1 MEQEKGIES
10 EGVILSN
17 YVAAAVKLFIRGVG
31 ELHLTDLSF
40 YLLKRQS
47 AGLRGEPELQGNA
60 A

>member
-10 EGVILSN
+10 EGVIPN
-17 YVAAAVKLFIRGVG
+17 KYVAAVVKLFIRGVG

-47 AGLRGEPELQGNA
+47 AGLHGKC
-60 A
+60 

>member
-10 EGVILSN
+10 EGVIPGK

-31 ELHLTDLSF
+31 ELLLTDLSF

-47 AGLRGEPELQGNA
+47 AGLHHWGKLWAMQL
-60 A
+60 

>member
-10 EGVILSN
+10 EGVIPSK

-31 ELHLTDLSF
+31 ELLLTDLSF

-47 AGLRGEPELQGNA
+47 ADLYSQGQLWGMQL
-60 A
+60 